1 MADKKQSSKKKVAD
15 LKKSPLKAKSA
26 KDAKDV
32 KGGAMGPGT
41 QTEDDIYVGVRRR

>member
-26 KDAKDV
+26 KDV